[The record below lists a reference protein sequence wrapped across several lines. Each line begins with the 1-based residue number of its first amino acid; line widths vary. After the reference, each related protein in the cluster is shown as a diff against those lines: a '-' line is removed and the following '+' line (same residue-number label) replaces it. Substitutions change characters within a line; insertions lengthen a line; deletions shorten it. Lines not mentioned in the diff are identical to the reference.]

1 VTRGFWLGAV
11 AYGIWGLFPIY
22 WKLVARVPAGQVL
35 AHRIV
40 WSCVALG
47 LLLAGVARWSGRSWR
62 AAGDAALPAAAAPAR
77 ATLTSRTL
85 LLYLAAALLI
95 GVNWYL
101 YVWAVGHDLVVE
113 TSLGYYI
120 TPLVNVLLGVVVL
133 GERLRPATWVAV
145 ALAAGGV
152 AILTWA
158 YGEPPR
164 VALGLAASFGTYGL
178 VKKTA
183 PLPALEGLTLETALL
198 TAPALGYLVA
208 AEQAGTG
215 AFLHGPGTLDLF
227 LIGGGLVTIV
237 PLLLFASAVR
247 IVPLSTMGLLQF
259 LSPTIQLVLA
269 LTLYHEP
276 FGRSRAAGF
285 VAVWLA
291 LVLFA
296 VEQTRRRPAS

>member
-1 VTRGFWLGAV
+1 MTRGFWLAAA
-11 AYGIWGLFPIY
+11 AYSIWGLFPIY
-22 WKLVARVPAGQVL
+22 WKLVAAVPAGQVL

-47 LLLAGVARWSGRSWR
+47 VILVWPSRRR
-62 AAGDAALPAAAAPAR
+62 TPRPAVTPR
-77 ATLTSRTL
+77 IV

-101 YVWAVGHDLVVE
+101 YVWAVGHDFVVE

-120 TPLVNVLLGVVVL
+120 TPLVNVLLGVAVL
-133 GERLRPATWVAV
+133 GERLRPAKWMAV

-158 YGEPPR
+158 YGSPPR

-183 PLPALEGLTLETALL
+183 PLPPLEGLVLETALL
-198 TAPALGYLVA
+198 VLPALAYLVA
-208 AEQAGTG
+208 ADRAGTG
-215 AFLHGPGTLDLF
+215 AFLHGPAATDVF

-247 IVPLSTMGLLQF
+247 AVPLSTMGLLQF
-259 LSPTIQLVLA
+259 ISPTIQLVLA
-269 LTLYHEP
+269 LGLYHEP
-276 FGRSRAAGF
+276 FGGFRLVGF

-291 LVLFA
+291 LVIFA
-296 VEQTRRRPAS
+296 AQQVRAPGRA

>member
-1 VTRGFWLGAV
+1 MTSGFWLGV
-11 AYGIWGLFPIY
+11 AAYSIWGLFPIY
-22 WKLVARVPAGQVL
+22 WKLVASVPAGQVL

-47 LLLAGVARWSGRSWR
+47 LILAWR
-62 AAGDAALPAAAAPAR
+62 RLPRPAITTR
-77 ATLTSRTL
+77 IV
-85 LLYLAAALLI
+85 LLYLAAAVLI

-133 GERLRPATWVAV
+133 GERLRPAKWVAV
-145 ALAAGGV
+145 ALAALGV
-152 AILTWA
+152 AIFTLA
-158 YGEPPR
+158 YGTPPR

-183 PLPALEGLTLETALL
+183 PLPAFEGLALETALL
-198 TAPALGYLVA
+198 ALPALAYLVA
-208 AEQAGTG
+208 ADRSGAG
-215 AFLHGPGTLDLF
+215 AFLHEPVATDVF

-247 IVPLSTMGLLQF
+247 LVPLSTIGLLQF

-269 LTLYHEP
+269 LALYHEP
-276 FGRSRAAGF
+276 FGRSRVAGF
-285 VAVWLA
+285 AAVWAALA
-291 LVLFA
+291 LFAGDEARARRASAPVL
-296 VEQTRRRPAS
+296 TRVPTA

>member
-1 VTRGFWLGAV
+1 VSRGFWLGAA
-11 AYGIWGLFPIY
+11 AYSIWGLFPIY
-22 WKLVARVPAGQVL
+22 WKLVAAVPAGQVL

-47 LLLAGVARWSGRSWR
+47 LILAWPSRPR
-62 AAGDAALPAAAAPAR
+62 LPRGAVTR
-77 ATLTSRTL
+77 RVV

-120 TPLVNVLLGVVVL
+120 TPLVNVLLGVVIL
-133 GERLRPATWVAV
+133 GERLRPSTWAAVGLAASGVAV
-145 ALAAGGV
+145 
-152 AILTWA
+152 LTWG
-158 YGEPPR
+158 YGAPPR

-183 PLPALEGLTLETALL
+183 PLPALEGLGLETALL
-198 TAPALGYLVA
+198 ALPALAYLVA
-208 AEQAGTG
+208 AERAGSG
-215 AFLHGPGTLDLF
+215 AFLHGPGATDLF

-247 IVPLSTMGLLQF
+247 LVPLSTMGLLQF

-269 LTLYHEP
+269 LALYHEP
-276 FGRSRAAGF
+276 FGGSRLVGF
-285 VAVWLA
+285 AAVWIALA
-291 LVLFA
+291 VFA
-296 VEQTRRRPAS
+296 AQQLRAPRRS

>member
-1 VTRGFWLGAV
+1 VSRGFWLGAA
-11 AYGIWGLFPIY
+11 AYSIWGLFPIY
-22 WKLVARVPAGQVL
+22 WKLVAAVPAGQVL

-47 LLLAGVARWSGRSWR
+47 IILAWPSRAR
-62 AAGDAALPAAAAPAR
+62 LPRGTVTPR
-77 ATLTSRTL
+77 VV

-101 YVWAVGHDLVVE
+101 YVWAVGHDFVVE

-120 TPLVNVLLGVVVL
+120 TPLVNVLFGVAVL
-133 GERLRPATWVAV
+133 GERLRPAKWFAV
-145 ALAAGGV
+145 ALAAFGV
-152 AILTWA
+152 AVLTWA
-158 YGEPPR
+158 YGAPPR

-183 PLPALEGLTLETALL
+183 PLPALEGLALETALL
-198 TAPALGYLVA
+198 ALPALAYLVA
-208 AEQAGTG
+208 AERAGTG
-215 AFLHGPGTLDLF
+215 AFLHGPGATDVF

-247 IVPLSTMGLLQF
+247 TVPLSTMGLLQF
-259 LSPTIQLVLA
+259 ISPTIQLVLA
-269 LTLYHEP
+269 LGLYHEP
-276 FGRSRAAGF
+276 FGGFRLVGF

-291 LVLFA
+291 LLVFA
-296 VEQTRRRPAS
+296 AQQVRAPSRA

>member
-1 VTRGFWLGAV
+1 MSRGFWLGAA
-11 AYGIWGLFPIY
+11 AYSIWGLFPIY
-22 WKLVARVPAGQVL
+22 WKLVAAVPAGQVL

-47 LLLAGVARWSGRSWR
+47 LILAWPSRPR
-62 AAGDAALPAAAAPAR
+62 LPRGAVTR
-77 ATLTSRTL
+77 RVV

-120 TPLVNVLLGVVVL
+120 TPLVNVLLGVVIL
-133 GERLRPATWVAV
+133 GERLRPSTWAAVGLAASGVAV
-145 ALAAGGV
+145 
-152 AILTWA
+152 LTWG
-158 YGEPPR
+158 YGAPPR

-183 PLPALEGLTLETALL
+183 PLPALEGLGLETALL
-198 TAPALGYLVA
+198 ALPALAYLVA
-208 AEQAGTG
+208 AERAGSG
-215 AFLHGPGTLDLF
+215 AFLHGPGATDLF

-247 IVPLSTMGLLQF
+247 LVPLSTMGLLQF

-269 LTLYHEP
+269 LALYHEP
-276 FGRSRAAGF
+276 FGGSRLVGF
-285 VAVWLA
+285 AAVWIALA
-291 LVLFA
+291 VFA
-296 VEQTRRRPAS
+296 AQQVRAPRRS

>member
-1 VTRGFWLGAV
+1 MRRGFWLGAA
-11 AYGIWGLFPIY
+11 AYSIWGLFPIY
-22 WKLVARVPAGQVL
+22 WKLVAAVPAGQVL

-47 LLLAGVARWSGRSWR
+47 VILGWPSRPR
-62 AAGDAALPAAAAPAR
+62 LPRGSVTPR
-77 ATLTSRTL
+77 IV

-101 YVWAVGHDLVVE
+101 YVWAVGHGFVVE

-120 TPLVNVLLGVVVL
+120 TPLVNVLLGVAVL

-145 ALAAGGV
+145 ALAALGV
-152 AILTWA
+152 AILTFS

-178 VKKTA
+178 VKKTT

-198 TAPALGYLVA
+198 VGPALVYLVA
-208 AEQAGTG
+208 ADRTGAG
-215 AFLHGPGTLDLF
+215 AFLHGPGATSLF

-269 LTLYHEP
+269 LALYHEP
-276 FGRSRAAGF
+276 FGRSRVAGF
-285 VAVWLA
+285 IAVWLA
-291 LVLFA
+291 LALFA
-296 VEQTRRRPAS
+296 IEQTRRRQVRTTA

>member
-1 VTRGFWLGAV
+1 VSRGFWLGAA
-11 AYGIWGLFPIY
+11 AYSIWGLFPIY
-22 WKLVARVPAGQVL
+22 WKLVAAVPAGQVL

-47 LLLAGVARWSGRSWR
+47 LILVW
-62 AAGDAALPAAAAPAR
+62 
-77 ATLTSRTL
+77 TSRLSGLRRLPTRTI
-85 LLYLAAALLI
+85 LLYLAAAILI

-101 YVWAVGHDLVVE
+101 YVWAVGHDFVVE

-133 GERLRPATWVAV
+133 GERLRPVKWVAV
-145 ALAAGGV
+145 ALAAVGV
-152 AILTWA
+152 SIFAWS
-158 YGEPPR
+158 YGAPPR

-183 PLPALEGLTLETALL
+183 PLPALEGLSLETALL
-198 TAPALGYLVA
+198 AAPALAFLVA
-208 AEQAGTG
+208 AERAGSG
-215 AFLHGPGTLDLF
+215 AFLHGPAATDVF

-247 IVPLSTMGLLQF
+247 VVPLSTMGLLQF

-269 LTLYHEP
+269 LALYHEP
-276 FGRSRAAGF
+276 FGRSRVAGF

-291 LVLFA
+291 LAVFA
-296 VEQTRRRPAS
+296 VDEVRNRR

>member
-1 VTRGFWLGAV
+1 VSRGFWLGAA
-11 AYGIWGLFPIY
+11 AYSIWGLFPIY
-22 WKLVARVPAGQVL
+22 WKLVAAVPAGQVL

-47 LLLAGVARWSGRSWR
+47 LILVW
-62 AAGDAALPAAAAPAR
+62 
-77 ATLTSRTL
+77 TSRLSGLRRLPTRTI
-85 LLYLAAALLI
+85 LLYLAAAILI

-101 YVWAVGHDLVVE
+101 YVWAVGHDFVVE

-133 GERLRPATWVAV
+133 GERLRPVKWVAV
-145 ALAAGGV
+145 ALAAVGV
-152 AILTWA
+152 SIFAWS
-158 YGEPPR
+158 YGAPPR

-183 PLPALEGLTLETALL
+183 PLPALEGLSLETALL
-198 TAPALGYLVA
+198 AAPALAFLVA
-208 AEQAGTG
+208 AERAGSG
-215 AFLHGPGTLDLF
+215 AFLHGPAATDVF

-247 IVPLSTMGLLQF
+247 VVPLSTMGLLQF

-269 LTLYHEP
+269 LALYHEP
-276 FGRSRAAGF
+276 FGRSRVAGF

-291 LVLFA
+291 LVVFA
-296 VEQTRRRPAS
+296 VDEVRNRR

>member
-1 VTRGFWLGAV
+1 VTRGFWLGAA
-11 AYGIWGLFPIY
+11 AYSIWGLFPIY
-22 WKLVARVPAGQVL
+22 WKLVAAVPAGQVL

-47 LLLAGVARWSGRSWR
+47 AMVAWRRSTAMPR
-62 AAGDAALPAAAAPAR
+62 
-77 ATLTSRTL
+77 LTTRIVV
-85 LLYLAAALLI
+85 LYLAAALLI

-101 YVWAVGHDLVVE
+101 YVWAVGHDFVVE

-120 TPLVNVLLGVVVL
+120 TPLVNVLRGVVVL
-133 GERLRPATWVAV
+133 GERLRPATWLAV
-145 ALAAGGV
+145 ALAAIGV
-152 AILTWA
+152 GILTLA

-183 PLPALEGLTLETALL
+183 PLPPLEGLALETVLL
-198 TAPALGYLVA
+198 LLPALAYLVA
-208 AEQAGTG
+208 ADRAGEG
-215 AFLHGPGTLDLF
+215 AFLHGPGATNLF
-227 LIGGGLVTIV
+227 LVGGGLVTIV

-259 LSPTIQLVLA
+259 LSPTIQLALA
-269 LTLYHEP
+269 LALYHEP

-285 VAVWLA
+285 IAVWIA

-296 VEQTRRRPAS
+296 VEETRRRPSPATA